1 MTEVF
6 ASGYFAL
13 RPSRARADRG
23 EEVLTTEE
31 YHARALKGLLEAVGM
46 TKAELDAERYA
57 LGVNRGLWPHAL
69 IWTAEVVQNLGLS
82 PNYTFVSDHGG
93 MSGVQ
98 MLIEGYA
105 MIKSGL
111 VDHAVLLGVDSP
123 LTPAKPMGGYRL
135 ERTWRYEINYELPLG
150 MVGPLSEAA
159 FIARRHMHEFG
170 TSAEEL
176 GMVAV
181 SQRKN
186 ATKNP
191 WAYLK
196 QPLNLDEY
204 LKSPFLAEPLR
215 MLDAVIPVNGGFALM
230 LSSGEKAK
238 KITETPIR
246 VAGFETAINQEA
258 TNELRDIARM
268 TLPVN
273 RLFEKVGAKIDDV
286 DFFELYDDFTVVVL
300 MQLEALGIAKE
311 GGGKFIEKNSTTYDG
326 DFPVNTGG
334 GQLSAGQAGT
344 AGGLGLVV
352 EAVEQLR
359 EEAGERQVKGCKTGL
374 VSGLG
379 GLGYN
384 ANLVN
389 RGLVLLT
396 RD

>member
-1 MTEVF
+1 MTDVF
-6 ASGYFAL
+6 VSGHFAL
-13 RPSRARADRG
+13 KPSRARADRG
-23 EEVLTTEE
+23 EEVFTAEE
-31 YHARALKGLLEAVGM
+31 YQARALNGLLESVGM
-46 TKAELDAERYA
+46 TKADLDAERYA

-82 PNYTFVSDHGG
+82 PGYTFVSDHGG

-111 VDHAVLLGVDSP
+111 VDHAILLGVDSP
-123 LTPAKPMGGYRL
+123 LTPAKPMGGHRL

-170 TSAEEL
+170 TTPEAL
-176 GMVAV
+176 GTVAV

-186 ATKNP
+186 ASKNP

-196 QPLNLDEY
+196 QPLTLDEY
-204 LKSPFLAEPLR
+204 LKSPFLAEPVR

-238 KITETPIR
+238 KMTDTPVRI
-246 VAGFETAINQEA
+246 AGFETAINEGA
-258 TNELRDIARM
+258 SNELRDIAKM
-268 TLPVN
+268 KLPVGK
-273 RLFEKVGAKIDDV
+273 LFEKAGAKIGDV

-300 MQLEALGIAKE
+300 MQLEALGIARQ
-311 GGGKFIEKNSTTYDG
+311 GVGKFVEESTMTYDG
-326 DFPVNTGG
+326 DVPVNTGG

-344 AGGLGLVV
+344 AGGLGLLV
-352 EAVEQLR
+352 EAVEQLK
-359 EEAGERQVKGCKTGL
+359 EEAGERQVKGCRMGL

-396 RD
+396 R